1 MPQGRRRH
9 LALEIA
15 FACFLQRGLALGLLH
30 AREPLRRLDL
40 LLLLHR
46 PAPLPRMRAWPDCR
60 GTARAHGGGG
70 ASPRFGLAGLPR
82 LAAAAPAR
90 SPRSARARAERAV
103 RRVFCALCGTRCKA
117 TARHETVRSGGQ
129 CRGGLLQ
136 GAWHRWWAVLARRGA
151 ALLSSLSSRR
161 SRPPARAPAARASPH
176 APDGADVWMRR
187 CVGGDR

>member
-46 PAPLPRMRAWPDCR
+46 PALLPRMRAWPDRR

-90 SPRSARARAERAV
+90 SPRSERARAEQAV
-103 RRVFCALCGTRCKA
+103 RRRVLRVVWYALQSYSPAGDGS
-117 TARHETVRSGGQ
+117 VRWAGAGC
-129 CRGGLLQ
+129 CRGRGIVV
-136 GAWHRWWAVLARRGA
+136 GLARRGA

-176 APDGADVWMRR
+176 APDG
-187 CVGGDR
+187 

>member
-1 MPQGRRRH
+1 MPQGAGGTSRSRSRSR
-9 LALEIA
+9 A
-15 FACFLQRGLALGLLH
+15 FCSAASRSACC
-30 AREPLRRLDL
+30 
-40 LLLLHR
+40 
-46 PAPLPRMRAWPDCR
+46 MRASRSAALTFSSCCTGQRRYRECERGPDCR

-90 SPRSARARAERAV
+90 SPRSARARAEQAV

-136 GAWHRWWAVLARRGA
+136 GAWHRWWAVRARRGA
-151 ALLSSLSSRR
+151 ALLSSPSSRR

-176 APDGADVWMRR
+176 APDGADIRMRR